1 MLVST
6 VVLCCLLGGATA
18 VPRVVDTRTNVTYQG
33 QSRNGIDVFLGIKYA
48 HDTSGQNRFKPP
60 VRYNPPPGSFVD
72 ATSYGMACSQKPNAS
87 YPPLI
92 LDQILQ
98 SSEDCLN
105 LNIARPANAVAGAG
119 LPVMAF
125 IHGGKL
131 CWSRKNGQ
139 LR

>member
-6 VVLCCLLGGATA
+6 VVLCWLLGGATA